1 MDDGR
6 SVKIAIPRNLRSSFS
21 VAHHAR
27 EWHYITGA

>member
-1 MDDGR
+1 
-6 SVKIAIPRNLRSSFS
+6 VKTATPPRNLRSSFS